1 MVCESHRCEMHLVQG
16 KYAWLRQ
23 KHGWVLE
30 IRAGGENFSKMF
42 KVKTEKILRLVFF
55 HNTYGFWL
63 YMCAL
68 VLHSSY

>member
-1 MVCESHRCEMHLVQG
+1 MLLVQG

-42 KVKTEKILRLVFF
+42 KVKTEKF
-55 HNTYGFWL
+55 
-63 YMCAL
+63 CD
-68 VLHSSY
+68 

>member
-1 MVCESHRCEMHLVQG
+1 MLLVQG

-55 HNTYGFWL
+55 SQYLWFLAVYVCVGAACFL
-63 YMCAL
+63 L
-68 VLHSSY
+68 VGIS